1 MNSTLS
7 GGELNDK
14 IEKKSIKKKN
24 LRQLGITSQTLD
36 LGYEIDI
43 TS

>member
-14 IEKKSIKKKN
+14 IKKKTKKD